1 MSHLNLVVCTGTRL
15 TFHSCCSIA
24 EGDVSLCQFLRSSSN
39 KHTYMLASRC
49 NAWSR
54 FVSVCMFACVFVHI
68 LMHACMLL
76 CAYMT
81 CCDPAG
87 RGTAGGCAHE
97 AKVGPRGP
105 GTRLLCSIIKFVS
118 TEHVCVCV
126 CVCVCVRAR
135 ARICVYMY
143 VCMCV
148 YMYVCMY
155 VCVYGCI
162 WMYMDV
168 YGCIW
173 MVCTVTYLF
182 VRTCIL
188 L

>member
-1 MSHLNLVVCTGTRL
+1 
-15 TFHSCCSIA
+15 
-24 EGDVSLCQFLRSSSN
+24 
-39 KHTYMLASRC
+39 
-49 NAWSR
+49 
-54 FVSVCMFACVFVHI
+54 MFACVFVHI

-126 CVCVCVRAR
+126 CVCVCARAR
-135 ARICVYMY
+135 AYM
-143 VCMCV
+143 CI
-148 YMYVCMY
+148 YVCMY
-155 VCVYGCI
+155 VCIYVCMYVCMRI

-173 MVCTVTYLF
+173 MYMDGVYSNVFICTHLYSSVGFVCARGYAMHMTPPARNYFLSV
-182 VRTCIL
+182 CM
-188 L
+188 